1 MENKPKI
8 DIISDVMCP
17 YCLVGFKRLEKAIS
31 ETEVRDQIKLEWH
44 PFELNPDIPAE
55 GEDLREHMG
64 RKYGMTTDD
73 CLNFE
78 SEMTNMGAE
87 LAFAFDFYD
96 GMKIVNTRD
105 AHVLLEYANEFGQQT
120 ELQMRLFEAFFK
132 EHKDISDREVLAR
145 ELQRVGLNVGEALA
159 RLDDPAAQDRIKA
172 REESWISSGVS
183 AVPTMIFNQ
192 LNALVGAQPVDVYKR
207 ALAKMI
213 GDDK

>member
-31 ETEVRDQIKLEWH
+31 ETEVRDRIELEWH
-44 PFELNPDIPAE
+44 PFELNPDIPAV

-64 RKYGMTTDD
+64 RKYGMATDD
-73 CLNFE
+73 CLVFE
-78 SEMTNMGAE
+78 SEIARMGAD
-87 LAFAFDFYD
+87 LHFSFDFYD

-105 AHVLLEYANEFGQQT
+105 AHVLLEYANELGQQT
-120 ELQMRLFEAFFK
+120 ELQMRLFEAFFT
-132 EHKDISDREVLAR
+132 EHQDVSDRDVLAR
-145 ELQRVGLNVGEALA
+145 ELEQVGLNVGEAVA

-192 LNALVGAQPVDVYKR
+192 SNVLVGAQPIDVYKR
-207 ALAKMI
+207 ALAEMI